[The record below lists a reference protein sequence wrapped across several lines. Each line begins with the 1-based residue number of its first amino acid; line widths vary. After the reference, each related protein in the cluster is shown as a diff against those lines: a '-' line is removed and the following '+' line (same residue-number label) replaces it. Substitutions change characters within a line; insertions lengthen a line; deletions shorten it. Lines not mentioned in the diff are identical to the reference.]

1 MASVPLFET
10 PWTTACQVSLSIT
23 NSWSLLKFTSI
34 ESVMPLGHG
43 HSVAVHTQDF
53 LKKVAIIRDGTQ
65 PHPSTEDWIKDL
77 LSMALPIRT
86 RPSFPYS
93 QSLPSGSFDK
103 PLT

>member
-1 MASVPLFET
+1 MDYSMPGFAVHHQLLELAQIHVHRVGDAIAS
-10 PWTTACQVSLSIT
+10 WTL
-23 NSWSLLKFTSI
+23 
-34 ESVMPLGHG
+34 
-43 HSVAVHTQDF
+43 SVAVHAQDF
-53 LKKVAIIRDGTQ
+53 LKKVAIIREGTQ